1 MYRHILIPTDGSR
14 PAHQAALHGL
24 SLAKALGAR
33 ITALNVEPSFM
44 TKRVA
49 EYAQAARAET
59 ASGLKQIAEAAKAA
73 GVQCEVAQITHET
86 PYEAILAVAV
96 DKGCDVIV
104 IASHGHTGLIGAIVG
119 SVTQKIVA
127 EATVPVLVYH

>member
-1 MYRHILIPTDGSR
+1 M
-14 PAHQAALHGL
+14 
-24 SLAKALGAR
+24 
-33 ITALNVEPSFM
+33 
-44 TKRVA
+44 
-49 EYAQAARAET
+49 
-59 ASGLKQIAEAAKAA
+59 
-73 GVQCEVAQITHET
+73 THET